1 MSQCCDRYLEVSGLG
16 KETLKK
22 ASMPFLP
29 DEIITEEDEKVEG
42 NLREDCCKVLMKILY
57 GARIARFDLLNAT
70 RTLASNMTKW
80 TRACDKQLHRLVCY
94 IHSTLD
100 YNLNGYINDA
110 PEDLYL
116 KLYCDA
122 DFAGCTKTSR
132 STSGVILCLC
142 GPNSWMPLAA
152 ISKKQGCVSHST
164 SEAELV
170 AADLA
175 VRKEGLPALII
186 WEKVL
191 DRQVKLVMEEDNQAA
206 IKVLESGYSGELRH
220 MGRTHKVCLRWLN
233 ERVKEKQMELH
244 YCNTQD
250 QAADIFTKPF
260 TEPVKWEAALLN
272 IGISEGRSFDVEKS
286 HQKDMNTE
294 TINAARLGGVSQ
306 SRQPKEQELT
316 NGLAD
321 ADEADAN
328 MRGTSAVRGHF
339 SESPFR
345 CAQSGGCEIRPH
357 RNADCSPLKRTAIG
371 MRVSLRPGGDKPP
384 GSKRPS
390 LLQSN

>member
-1 MSQCCDRYLEVSGLG
+1 
-16 KETLKK
+16 
-22 ASMPFLP
+22 
-29 DEIITEEDEKVEG
+29 
-42 NLREDCCKVLMKILY
+42 
-57 GARIARFDLLNAT
+57 
-70 RTLASNMTKW
+70 
-80 TRACDKQLHRLVCY
+80 
-94 IHSTLD
+94 
-100 YNLNGYINDA
+100 
-110 PEDLYL
+110 
-116 KLYCDA
+116 
-122 DFAGCTKTSR
+122 
-132 STSGVILCLC
+132 
-142 GPNSWMPLAA
+142 MPLAA

-164 SEAELV
+164 PEAELV

-175 VRKEGLPALII
+175 VRAEGLPALAI

-191 DRQVKLVMEEDNQAA
+191 GRQVKLVMEEDNQAA
-206 IKVLESGYSGELRH
+206 IKVLESGYSGALRH

-260 TEPVKWEAALLN
+260 TEPVKWEAALRN

-286 HQKDMNTE
+286 HQKDMHTE
-294 TINAARLGGVSQ
+294 TVNAARLGGVSQ
-306 SRQPKEQELT
+306 SRQQNDQELT

-321 ADEADAN
+321 AGKADVN

-345 CAQSGGCEIRPH
+345 CAQSGGCEISTH
-357 RNADCSPLKRTAIG
+357 HVAYCSSKVSKAVTG
-371 MRVSLRPGGDKPP
+371 VGTSLRPRSNQP

-390 LLQSN
+390 LLQCN